1 MTCKKTWI
9 SYILWALYT
18 CAAGVILADY
28 AILFWQKYVNAFID
42 YGTIVFV
49 FLVFAVEAGCYFLIR
64 KALSK
69 YHRQESAKKD
79 GRISSKAA
87 CFVEGLIVLSVF
99 LAGLLYRICLYL
111 QSTPDMLAMTQYYH
125 AATLKAGAGVEP
137 IVHGASYLYTLCL
150 SFVLSFL
157 GNKAVAAVY
166 LQIFLQMLTI
176 LLAFFAVRKI
186 AGSIPAC
193 TAMLMLAFSS
203 VYTGQIFILTPESFF
218 FLLYLTG
225 LFIVGSYLKMYCSG
239 NFTVATG
246 IAGAFLSGITIG
258 ILCYLDA
265 ISLTLL
271 FLLPAFFTGIQKR
284 EKNDFFSTKIS
295 ASFLILTLASG
306 GLIFMGALTI
316 DAFYSHGKIAQ
327 TAETWFLLF
336 GNHIKADYIFYQTN
350 RSIIECLILVVPAAF
365 LIIAFWNRR
374 KEQNVSFWIWMMFL
388 LSPTPLTAVGV
399 LPYQIFSIFIWS
411 VLAGIALQQ
420 SFVWEDRKVATT
432 AVNIQTIDEDK
443 NTVEMNEP
451 APEEQTKTSTSVSAP
466 RFIENP
472 LPLPKKHE
480 KREMGYQYEIA
491 ENKMNFDVEINEN
504 DDFDFS

>member
-9 SYILWALYT
+9 SYVLWALYT

-28 AILFWQKYVNAFID
+28 AILFWQKYVIALID
-42 YGTIVFV
+42 YGTIIFV
-49 FLVFAVEAGCYFLIR
+49 FLVFAVVAGCYFLIR

-69 YHRQESAKKD
+69 YHRQDSAKRD
-79 GRISSKAA
+79 GRINSKTA
-87 CFVEGLIVLSVF
+87 CFTEVF
-99 LAGLLYRICLYL
+99 IALGAFFAGLLYRICLYL
-111 QSTPDMLAMTQYYH
+111 QSTSDMIVMTQYYH

-157 GNKAVAAVY
+157 GNKADAAVY

-203 VYTGQIFILTPESFF
+203 VYAGQIFILTPESFF
-218 FLLYLTG
+218 FLLYLAG
-225 LFIVGSYLKMYCSG
+225 LFIIGSYMKMYCRG
-239 NFTVATG
+239 NFSAAAG

-271 FLLPAFFTGIQKR
+271 LLLPAVFTGIQKR
-284 EKNDFFSTKIS
+284 EKNEFFSAKIS
-295 ASFLILTLASG
+295 ASFLILILASG
-306 GLIFMGALTI
+306 GLIFMSALTI
-316 DAFYSHGKIAQ
+316 DAFYSHREIGR
-327 TAETWFLLF
+327 TAETWFLLY

-350 RSIIECLILVVPAAF
+350 QSIIECSILVVSAAL
-365 LIIAFWNRR
+365 LIMAFWNRR
-374 KEQNVSFWIWMMFL
+374 REQNASFWILLMFL

-411 VLAGIALQQ
+411 VLAGIGLQQ
-420 SFVWEDRKVATT
+420 SFVWEDGKVAKT
-432 AVNIQTIDEDK
+432 AVNKQTMDEDK

-451 APEEQTKTSTSVSAP
+451 APEAEAEASAPVSAP

-480 KREMGYQYEIA
+480 KREMGYQYEI
-491 ENKMNFDVEINEN
+491 EEDKMNFDVEIKEN